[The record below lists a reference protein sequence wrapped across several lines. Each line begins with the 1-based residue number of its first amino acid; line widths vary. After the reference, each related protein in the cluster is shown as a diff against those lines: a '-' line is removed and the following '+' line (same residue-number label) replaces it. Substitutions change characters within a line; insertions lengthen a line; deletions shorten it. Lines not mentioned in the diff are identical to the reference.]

1 MERAGRLISTS
12 KTGRKLL
19 SSEEMTLAAWG
30 SAVGKRLSGRT
41 RAIRL
46 HQSTLIVEVEDE
58 LWQRNLALLE
68 PQILKNLT
76 GTLGEGKAPRKLEF
90 RVGIPRRPAAIA
102 TPPPASSLDEADRIA
117 DPVLSYLYRQSRRK
131 AGA

>member
-19 SSEEMTLAAWG
+19 NSEEMTLAAWG
-30 SAVGKRLSGRT
+30 PAVGKRLSGKT
-41 RAIRL
+41 RALRL
-46 HQSTLIVEVEDE
+46 QHTTLIVEVEDE

-68 PQILKNLT
+68 PQILKNLS
-76 GTLGEGKAPRKLEF
+76 GLLGDGKAPQKLEF
-90 RVGIPRRPAAIA
+90 RVGIPRRPAALA
-102 TPPPASSLDEADRIA
+102 APPSALSADEADRIA